1 MEIIIAIIYV
11 FHQAVGANLDLFY
24 FLSVILIVMDISQRK
39 TITLK
44 ALAYI
49 YLIVLYSLLQIVLND
64 QIDIQRLVVNVA
76 KVFLCVYL
84 FLQVREM
91 KLPKLSLDKI
101 IKIASLFNLF
111 LLLISLVY
119 KTDLLWRLDDNVNIY
134 QKVRLSLLY
143 FEPSEA
149 SFHVAILII
158 LFMYQALRE
167 KDLKKNMLNLF
178 FIATN
183 FTIVLLSAGMGG
195 MLGLMLASAVM
206 YFYYLRER
214 ISVGKMLMLIALVIV
229 GAIGLFAF
237 IASKNSFY
245 MRLTDILNG
254 NDGSVV
260 YRFDVSFNVMKQ
272 MLIESNYLGIGFGN
286 LNTEAT
292 RSFFYSYGLVE
303 VISNSF
309 MYFIAEGGIPA
320 LILLVCLFIS
330 ILYRVAPHERILKYS
345 LFVFIMSYQ
354 IAGGYF
360 TNPVNWIIYGLIA
373 NQIYILPKM
382 ELKYEN
388 YACILG
394 TAATKNGRINKI

>member
-1 MEIIIAIIYV
+1 MEIIIAVIYV

-24 FLSVILIVMDISQRK
+24 FLSAALIVMELSKRR

-44 ALAYI
+44 AVAYM

-64 QIDIQRLVVNVA
+64 HMDIQRLVVNVA

-91 KLPKLSLDKI
+91 KLTRLSLGKI
-101 IKIASLFNLF
+101 IKTASMFHLF
-111 LLLISLVY
+111 LLLISLIY

-149 SFHVAILII
+149 SFHAAILII
-158 LFMYQALRE
+158 MLMYQALRE
-167 KDLKKNMLNLF
+167 NDLKRNMQNVF
-178 FIATN
+178 FIGTN
-183 FTIVLLSAGMGG
+183 FTIVMLSAGMGG
-195 MLGLMLASAVM
+195 ILGLGFAAVVM
-206 YFYYLRER
+206 YFYYLREK
-214 ISVGKMLMLIALVIV
+214 ISVGKVLMLIVLSIV
-229 GAIGLFAF
+229 GAIGLFIF

-245 MRLTDILNG
+245 MRLIDILNG
-254 NDGSVV
+254 KDGSVV
-260 YRFDVSFNVMKQ
+260 YRFDVSFQVMKQ

-286 LNTEAT
+286 LNTDET
-292 RSFFYSYGLVE
+292 RSMFYSFGLVE

-309 MYFIAEGGIPA
+309 MYFIAEGGVVA
-320 LILLVCLFIS
+320 SILLVCLFIT
-330 ILYRVAPHERILKYS
+330 ILQRVSPHERILKYA
-345 LFVFIMSYQ
+345 LFVFIISYQ

-373 NQIYILPKM
+373 NQVFMRENIYSGNPASVRYTRF
-382 ELKYEN
+382 ESS
-388 YACILG
+388 A
-394 TAATKNGRINKI
+394 